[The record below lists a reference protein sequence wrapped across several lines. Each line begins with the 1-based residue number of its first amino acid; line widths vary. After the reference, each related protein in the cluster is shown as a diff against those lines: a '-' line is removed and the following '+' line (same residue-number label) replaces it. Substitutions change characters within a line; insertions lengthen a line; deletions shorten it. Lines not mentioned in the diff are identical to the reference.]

1 MSGTMI
7 VIDADGHR
15 DERTLKAAPKLE
27 ELQKMVGG
35 YIQLVPAFNRVAHS
49 SGMQKC
55 VVLCNEDG
63 KNLDMPVN
71 QEATRLWQLSAGSQR
86 IYDVLVGPIVILFG
100 DHAFMAEL

>member
-1 MSGTMI
+1 MPGTMI
-7 VIDADGHR
+7 FIDTDGHR

-35 YIQLVPAFNRVAHS
+35 YIQLVPLFSRVAHS

-63 KNLDMPVN
+63 KNLNLPLN
-71 QEATRLWQLSAGSQR
+71 HEATRLWQLSAGKPPIQ
-86 IYDVLVGPIVILFG
+86 DVLVGPIVILFG
-100 DHAFMAEL
+100 DPSFMEAL